1 VVPVGREW
9 FEKIISLIGFG
20 DNYEEDDEGE
30 SLPLA
35 ENRSHR
41 KTPVLSLHTNP
52 EMKIVVVSPTS
63 FEDVE
68 QLASHLRNR
77 KPVVVNL
84 SQTSKDVGRRI
95 IDFLSGAV
103 FALGGSTSKITADTF
118 LFVPS
123 NVTILPGD
131 SGVDSSRNSLLR
143 KIEEKERKL

>member
-1 VVPVGREW
+1 MSVGREW
-9 FEKIISLIGFG
+9 FEKLMSFIGFG

-30 SLPLA
+30 LLSPT
-35 ENRSHR
+35 EKRR
-41 KTPVLSLHTNP
+41 GKTPVLSLHTNP
-52 EMKIVVVSPTS
+52 EMKIVVVSPKS

-68 QLASHLRNR
+68 QLATHLKSR

-84 SQTSKDVGRRI
+84 SQTPKDVGRRI

-103 FALGGSTSKITADTF
+103 FALGGNTSKVTADTF

-131 SGVDSSRNSLLR
+131 SLIEFSRNNLPR
-143 KIEEKERKL
+143 KFEEKERKL